1 MEGIFRRLSRW
12 CRNPKTF
19 SRNCRSKA
27 KKNALET
34 SSLETWR
41 SASNLW
47 QMISFSPSFELLLLR
62 LLVPVKTWHAL
73 VFAAFCT
80 PSKSGTSTR
89 VWHNWKICL
98 LYSVDPSSTKNGHTA
113 MNLLFHFS
121 TKRHPRVTIK
131 VHHFWRL
138 VNLLMELW
146 RKMVSNCHDFSLET
160 TKWK

>member
-89 VWHNWKICL
+89 VWHNWKICP
-98 LYSVDPSSTKNGHTA
+98 LYSVDPSCPKNGHAATDLIFSQIQYKKNREIE
-113 MNLLFHFS
+113 MVVCSTLIDEVLFLFVANIWGEILFRNV
-121 TKRHPRVTIK
+121 KQ
-131 VHHFWRL
+131 WL
-138 VNLLMELW
+138 
-146 RKMVSNCHDFSLET
+146 
-160 TKWK
+160 